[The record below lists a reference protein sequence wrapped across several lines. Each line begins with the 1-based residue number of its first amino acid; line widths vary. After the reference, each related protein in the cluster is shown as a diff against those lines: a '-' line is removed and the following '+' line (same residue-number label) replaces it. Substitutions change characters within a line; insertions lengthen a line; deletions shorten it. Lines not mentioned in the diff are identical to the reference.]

1 MGASGKKRAGATEDS
16 SPVTPAYLTSLFDV
30 GGPADSGLR
39 YLVSTGT
46 FRDVLVGDFVSS
58 TVSTPLS

>member
-1 MGASGKKRAGATEDS
+1 
-16 SPVTPAYLTSLFDV
+16 LTSLLDV
-30 GGPADSGLR
+30 GEPVDSGLR
-39 YLVSTGT
+39 YFVSTGT